1 MPNLHLQNI
10 TIKELT
16 DRNSNT
22 YYLIVNNDNQDEAYF
37 CFSGTVN
44 QEGWTELENNWEN
57 IKEVEIEYSEKG
69 SGLKVYRRVINLKVS
84 SFKEVGDM
92 F

>member
-37 CFSGTVN
+37 CFSKTVK
-44 QEGWTELENNWEN
+44 EGWTDLVNNWEN
-57 IKEVEIEYSEKG
+57 IKEVEIEFEEKENNFKTYK
-69 SGLKVYRRVINLKVS
+69 KVISLYAPESDIII
-84 SFKEVGDM
+84 
-92 F
+92 